1 MSDQKLQSLI
11 SLLKDED
18 NNIASVAMSKI
29 LEYKNDSK
37 EMNILMAELQESPEP
52 KIRKKIHQIQAIQR
66 VRKRRRSLSKK
77 FKERT
82 SDLLQGLADLNIIW
96 YDEYTNPDI
105 STIWNQLIF
114 DAIKHAPR
122 TPTRLAEFFKKQN
135 FSTSNSSV
143 QDSDSYCLLAILED
157 KIGTDIMLAAITLE
171 LSRVFGMFGSIVHSE
186 HYGFGVI
193 FSNTKSK
200 YDNTAQYFG
209 EVVFPATNWQVFKPE
224 NVLPIKIWSNTKVL
238 KYITSMLFV
247 CAIASDEP
255 RYIQILGACLSNRK
269 TTDSLSDILPYPLG
283 NVSS

>member
-29 LEYKNDSK
+29 LEYKNDSE
-37 EMNILMAELQESPEP
+37 EMNILMAELQESSEP
-52 KIRKKIHQIQAIQR
+52 NIRKKIHQIQAIQR
-66 VRKRRRSLSKK
+66 ARRRRGSLSKK
-77 FKERT
+77 FNERT

-105 STIWNQLIF
+105 STLWNQFIF
-114 DAIKHAPR
+114 DAIKYTPR
-122 TPTRLAEFFKKQN
+122 SPKRLAEFLKKQK
-135 FSTSNSSV
+135 FSTSTSSV
-143 QDSDSYCLLAILED
+143 QDSDSYCLLAVLED
-157 KIGTDIMLAAITLE
+157 RIGTDIMLAAIALE
-171 LSRVFGMFGSIVHSE
+171 LARVFGMFGSIVHSE

-193 FSNTKSK
+193 FSNTKS
-200 YDNTAQYFG
+200 NHTTQYFG
-209 EVVFPATNWQVFKPE
+209 EVLFPSTNWKLYDPE
-224 NVLPIKIWSNTKVL
+224 KVLPIKAWSNSKIL

-255 RYIQILGACLSNRK
+255 RYIQILGSCLTNRK
-269 TTDSLSDILPYPLG
+269 ITDSLSDILPYPLG